1 MEEYLENMK
10 SLRSYMNDLE
20 EDAAKRSAEEQQ
32 QRTAIDAHDA
42 DIAFVRAQAKQASE
56 EAEQLATSRAQVCV
70 EVAEKQGRI
79 AMLDVEC
86 TTLKQITNFM
96 STVHALETLELLHQ
110 EIAST
115 SAKLNEKRLFYT
127 KTTETLTVKLQEQ
140 QEWLGLSK
148 NKSTTMEPHVLG
160 LNLGC
165 AVSHAGER
173 HGTFH
178 SEGNLDKLGSDVGN
192 KHKELYTRLESAQ
205 LKIEDINS
213 KRSTLLSEISKVKM
227 ILEQEKNIIA
237 GFPAALQQMDMNSL
251 EEEYKALQG
260 DKAGEIEYLHS
271 LEETISGMKGISE
284 PVKCCCGLEY
294 KVELGGE
301 AMDLS

>member
-32 QRTAIDAHDA
+32 QRTAIEAHDA
-42 DIAFVRAQAKQASE
+42 DIALVRAQAKQASE

-70 EVAEKQGRI
+70 EVTEKQGRI
-79 AMLDVEC
+79 ATLDVEC
-86 TTLKQITNFM
+86 ATLKQ
-96 STVHALETLELLHQ
+96 TLEFLHQ

-148 NKSTTMEPHVLG
+148 NTSTTMELHVATSQSKETLIE
-160 LNLGC
+160 
-165 AVSHAGER
+165 GER

-178 SEGNLDKLGSDVGN
+178 SEGSLDKF
-192 KHKELYTRLESAQ
+192 SAQ

-213 KRSTLLSEISKVKM
+213 KRSTLLSEINQVKQ
-227 ILEQEKNIIA
+227 ILEQEKDIFA
-237 GFPAALQQMDMNSL
+237 GFPGALQQMDMNSL

-260 DKAGEIEYLHS
+260 DKAGELEYLHS
-271 LEETISGMKGISE
+271 VEETIGGMKGVSE

>member
-42 DIAFVRAQAKQASE
+42 DIALVRAQSKQASE
-56 EAEQLATSRAQVCV
+56 EAEQLATARAQVCV
-70 EVAEKQGRI
+70 EMLEKQGRI
-79 AMLDVEC
+79 ATLDVEC
-86 TTLKQITNFM
+86 ATLKQ
-96 STVHALETLELLHQ
+96 TLELLHQ

-140 QEWLGLSK
+140 REWFGSLK
-148 NKSTTMEPHVLG
+148 NKSTTMELHVDENLNMVHSKFG
-160 LNLGC
+160 LRL
-165 AVSHAGER
+165 SHLSASKPSLKGRGMEPSTR
-173 HGTFH
+173 KGAWI
-178 SEGNLDKLGSDVGN
+178 SW
-192 KHKELYTRLESAQ
+192 ELFTQLEAAQ

-213 KRSTLLSEISKVKM
+213 KRSRLLSEISKVKQ
-227 ILEQEKNIIA
+227 ILEQEKNIFA
-237 GFPAALQQMDMNSL
+237 GFPAALQQMDMKSL

-260 DKAGEIEYLHS
+260 DKAVEIEYFHS

-284 PVKCCCGLEY
+284 PVKCCCGLE
-294 KVELGGE
+294 
-301 AMDLS
+301 

>member
-42 DIAFVRAQAKQASE
+42 DIALVRAQAKQASE

-86 TTLKQITNFM
+86 ATLKQ
-96 STVHALETLELLHQ
+96 TLELLHQ

-115 SAKLNEKRLFYT
+115 SAKLNEKRYPISYQKNILLFYT

-227 ILEQEKNIIA
+227 ILEQEKNIFA
-237 GFPAALQQMDMNSL
+237 GFPAALQEMDMNSL

>member
-42 DIAFVRAQAKQASE
+42 DIALVRAQAKQASE
-56 EAEQLATSRAQVCV
+56 EAEQLATSRAHLCG

-79 AMLDVEC
+79 ATLDVEC
-86 TTLKQITNFM
+86 ATLKQ
-96 STVHALETLELLHQ
+96 TLELLHQ

-127 KTTETLTVKLQEQ
+127 KTTETLTIKLQEQ
-140 QEWLGLSK
+140 QQWLGLSK
-148 NKSTTMEPHVLG
+148 NTSTTMELHVATSQSKQTLIE
-160 LNLGC
+160 
-165 AVSHAGER
+165 GER
-173 HGTFH
+173 HGSFH
-178 SEGNLDKLGSDVGN
+178 SEGSLDKLGSDVGN
-192 KHKELYTRLESAQ
+192 KHRQLYTRLESAE

-213 KRSTLLSEISKVKM
+213 KRSTLLSEINQVKQ
-227 ILEQEKNIIA
+227 ILEQEKNIFS
-237 GFPAALQQMDMNSL
+237 GFPGALQQMDMNSL

-271 LEETISGMKGISE
+271 VEETIGGMKGVSE

>member
-1 MEEYLENMK
+1 
-10 SLRSYMNDLE
+10 
-20 EDAAKRSAEEQQ
+20 
-32 QRTAIDAHDA
+32 
-42 DIAFVRAQAKQASE
+42 
-56 EAEQLATSRAQVCV
+56 
-70 EVAEKQGRI
+70 
-79 AMLDVEC
+79 
-86 TTLKQITNFM
+86 M

-148 NKSTTMEPHVLG
+148 NKSTTMEPHVAASQ
-160 LNLGC
+160 NKQTC
-165 AVSHAGER
+165 IEGER

-178 SEGNLDKLGSDVGN
+178 SEGSLDKLGSDGN
-192 KHKELYTRLESAQ
+192 KHRELYTRLESAQ
-205 LKIEDINS
+205 LKIEGIKS
-213 KRSTLLSEISKVKM
+213 KRSTLLSEISKVKK
-227 ILEQEKNIIA
+227 ILEQEKNIFA
-237 GFPAALQQMDMNSL
+237 GFPAALQQMDMNLL
-251 EEEYKALQG
+251 EDEYKALQG

-271 LEETISGMKGISE
+271 LKETISGMKGISE